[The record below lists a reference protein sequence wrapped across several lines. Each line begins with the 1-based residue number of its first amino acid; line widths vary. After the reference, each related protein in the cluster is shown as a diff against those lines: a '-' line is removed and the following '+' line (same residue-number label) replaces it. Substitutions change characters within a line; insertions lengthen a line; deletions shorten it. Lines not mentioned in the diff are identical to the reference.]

1 MILNNSERHAA
12 TVSGIAGIIGPEA
25 RKVSS
30 KLDTALSAMKSR
42 GTLTQSIMVDGKYGS
57 VALGSCSHQLEHSP
71 RVSVERTSF
80 AVDGSLPANLEL
92 EEIGGQAG
100 QKAFSESI
108 RDPGGFSV
116 LGISGGRLLAGR
128 DMLGQKPL
136 YYGRDPQGTVAFAS
150 LKAAL
155 SKLGISNPRTVP
167 PGHLLAASTKRVTVL
182 ARETLS
188 RFKELKVGEDQ
199 AAARTGELLL
209 ESLAEGVPEGY
220 VTAFSGGLDSTLV
233 AYAARENELGPELI
247 TVGLKGQAELEH
259 ARRVAKELGLE
270 ITVRELSQSEIMDRL
285 GEVVETV
292 ESTDSTL
299 VGHSVP
305 LFFVCEVAE
314 EMGMEHLLVGQLS
327 DELFAGYGRF
337 EELALKH
344 HFLESKKE
352 VLRSV
357 LAAATNDFEPGDK
370 LAVSHQ
376 LELQCPFAYLPL
388 VHYALSIPISLK
400 LRLTNNGVVRKYVL
414 RRLAASWKLP
424 ESVVNRPKKAVQYSS
439 GVQKVLLKEAKKRK
453 MTLHDLLESFRS
465 NS

>member
-1 MILNNSERHAA
+1 
-12 TVSGIAGIIGPEA
+12 
-25 RKVSS
+25 
-30 KLDTALSAMKSR
+30 MKSR
-42 GTLTQSIMVDGKYGS
+42 GSLTQSITIGGKYGS
-57 VALGSCSHQLEHSP
+57 VALGSCSHRLEHSP
-71 RVSVERTSF
+71 KVSVERTSF

-92 EEIGGQAG
+92 EEIGGEAG

-108 RDPGGFSV
+108 RERGGFSV

-128 DMLGQKPL
+128 DILGQKPL

-150 LKAAL
+150 LKAAW

-167 PGHLLAASTKRVTVL
+167 PGHLLAASTKRMTVCSSDL
-182 ARETLS
+182 LS
-188 RFKELKVGEDQ
+188 RFKELKVGDDQ
-199 AAARTGELLL
+199 AASRTGELLL
-209 ESLAEGVPEGY
+209 ESLAEDVPEGY

-259 ARRVAKELGLE
+259 ARRVAKELGLD

-305 LFFVCEVAE
+305 LFFVCEVAK
-314 EMGMEHLLVGQLS
+314 EMGMGHLLVGQLS

-344 HFLESKKE
+344 HFLEAKKE

-370 LAVSHQ
+370 LAVSHR

-388 VHYALSIPISLK
+388 VDYALSIPISLK
-400 LRLTNNGVVRKYVL
+400 LRLTGNGLVRKYVL

-453 MTLHDLLESFRS
+453 MTLHNLLESLRS

>member
-1 MILNNSERHAA
+1 MLQPL
-12 TVSGIAGIIGPEA
+12 SGIAGIIGPEA
-25 RKVSS
+25 RKVSF
-30 KLDTALSAMKSR
+30 KLDTTLSAMKSR
-42 GTLTQSIMVDGKYGS
+42 GALTQSITVDGKYGS
-57 VALGSCSHQLEHSP
+57 VSLGSCSHQLEHSP
-71 RVSVERTSF
+71 KVSVERTSF

-92 EEIGGQAG
+92 EEIGGEAG
-100 QKAFSESI
+100 QKAFAESI
-108 RDPGGFSV
+108 REPGGFSV

-128 DMLGQKPL
+128 DILGQKPL

-155 SKLGISNPRTVP
+155 LKLGISNPRTVP

-182 ARETLS
+182 ARRTLS
-188 RFKELKVGEDQ
+188 LSKELKVGEDQ
-199 AAARTGELLL
+199 AATRTGELLL
-209 ESLAEGVPEGY
+209 ASLAEDVPGGY

-247 TVGLKGQAELEH
+247 TVGLKGQAELVH

-270 ITVRELSQSEIMDRL
+270 ITVRELSQSEILDRL

-314 EMGMEHLLVGQLS
+314 ELGMGHLLVGQLS

-344 HFLESKKE
+344 HFMEAKKE

-370 LAVSHQ
+370 LAVSHR

-388 VHYALSIPISLK
+388 VDYALSIPISLK
-400 LRLTNNGVVRKYVL
+400 LRLTGNGVVRKYIL

-453 MTLHDLLESFRS
+453 MKLSELLESLRS

>member
-1 MILNNSERHAA
+1 MLPPL
-12 TVSGIAGIIGPEA
+12 SGIAGIIGPEA

-30 KLDTALSAMKSR
+30 KLDTTLSAMKSR
-42 GTLTQSIMVDGKYGS
+42 GALTQSVTVDGKYGS

-71 RVSVERTSF
+71 KVSVERTSF

-92 EEIGGQAG
+92 EEIGGEAG
-100 QKAFSESI
+100 QEAFSESI
-108 RDPGGFSV
+108 REPGGFSV

-128 DMLGQKPL
+128 DILGQKPL
-136 YYGRDPQGTVAFAS
+136 YYGRDWSGAVAFAS
-150 LKAAL
+150 LKAGL
-155 SKLGISNPRTVP
+155 SRIGIRDPRAVP
-167 PGHLLAASTKRVTVL
+167 PGHLVAVSNKQMTVL
-182 ARETLS
+182 VKESLS
-188 RFKELKVGEDQ
+188 SSKELEVSEDEATARVGH
-199 AAARTGELLL
+199 LLL
-209 ESLAEGVPEGY
+209 ESLAETPPEDY
-220 VTAFSGGLDSTLV
+220 ALAFSGGLDSALV
-233 AYAARENELGPELI
+233 AYAAKENELRPELI

-259 ARRVAKELGLE
+259 ARQVAKELGLE

-292 ESTDSTL
+292 ESNDPT
-299 VGHSVP
+299 VIGHSVP

-314 EMGMEHLLVGQLS
+314 EMGIGHLLVGQLS

-344 HFLESKKE
+344 HFLEAKKE

-370 LAVSHQ
+370 LAVSHR

-388 VHYALSIPISLK
+388 VDYALSIPISLK
-400 LRLTNNGVVRKYVL
+400 LRLTGNGVVRKYVL

-453 MTLHDLLESFRS
+453 MKLSDMLESLRS